1 MRKSISVAFFSTV
14 ATLMILGVAVMGL
27 SQLVLFSRYFAQER
41 FATLDD
47 VSDLAAR
54 TAAYVWDGLE
64 EMNGQDKEVGA
75 RLENI
80 LSKVDLIGQSANVYI
95 FFTDSSGRVA
105 LASNSD
111 HLTGQALPAEVLEAV
126 AAGGGEAYHEMGR
139 MDGAFDER
147 FYVSARYIQ
156 RAGGPGVYLFV
167 CASGQMLEDFVAR
180 FASNFLLSACL
191 MLVFA
196 SALTMVLMRSLTDP
210 LHRISE
216 AAQKFGGGD
225 FSVRVEDVD
234 GDGEIADLAR
244 TFNTM
249 AANLQQIDSSR
260 GQFMGN
266 IAHELRTPMTTI
278 KGFIDGILDGTIP
291 PELQNHYLQL
301 VSQETGRL
309 ARLVQNMLDLSKLE
323 SGEYQVNARMFNIWE
338 TLTGVALSAEQRIND
353 GQIDLEGLTM
363 DERVLVYADPDL
375 IHQVVYNLLDN
386 AIKFTPPG
394 GIIRFSVEKLGPEAE
409 IAIWNSGQ
417 GISSDALPF
426 VFDRFYKED
435 KSRGLHARGA
445 GLGLHI
451 CKVLVN
457 LSGGQIRV
465 ESKQGEWCRFVF
477 TLPVEVPGRGD
488 LLKLSDDTTQE
499 GPDGRPG

>member
-27 SQLVLFSRYFAQER
+27 SQLVLFSRYFARER
-41 FATLDD
+41 FDTLDD
-47 VSDLAAR
+47 VGDLAGR
-54 TAAYVWDGLE
+54 TVGYFWDDLTE
-64 EMNGQDKEVGA
+64 SEKMDSVLGQ
-75 RLENI
+75 
-80 LSKVDLIGQSANVYI
+80 VDLIGESANVYI
-95 FFTDSSGRVA
+95 FFTDNSGKVI

-111 HLTGQALPAEVLEAV
+111 HLIQEKIPAEVLDKV
-126 AAGGGEAYHEMGR
+126 AGAEDGVYHELGR
-139 MDGAFDER
+139 MKESFDEE
-147 FYVSARYIQ
+147 FYVSARPILRDDAAAGYI
-156 RAGGPGVYLFV
+156 FV
-167 CASGQMLEDFVAR
+167 CASGQMLDDFVGR

-191 MLVFA
+191 MLICA
-196 SALTMVLMRSLTDP
+196 SVLTMFLMRSLTEP

-291 PELQNHYLQL
+291 PELHNHYLQL

-323 SGEYQVNARMFNIWE
+323 SGEYRVNARMFNIWE

-394 GIIRFSVEKLGPEAE
+394 GIIRFNVEKLGPEAE
-409 IAIWNSGQ
+409 ISVWNSGQ
-417 GISSDALPF
+417 GISEEALPF
-426 VFDRFYKED
+426 VFERFYKED
-435 KSRGLHARGA
+435 QSRGLHARGA

-488 LLKLSDDTTQE
+488 LLKLSDDTTETSSREAPQ
-499 GPDGRPG
+499 G

>member
-1 MRKSISVAFFSTV
+1 MSVRKSISSAYFSMTALVLVASILAMGFLQMYLSMEYFKNDKKQTLADISAVAAARAAQESGGLAIWASAEPLLRMQSSISLIAQSSGNLVFAADTV
-14 ATLMILGVAVMGL
+14 GDVVLCSEGDTCAHTGTVSDKILRQIRQNGSYFELGTLGGVCSQRYYTYARPL
-27 SQLVLFSRYFAQER
+27 YDADSQLVGY
-41 FATLDD
+41 
-47 VSDLAAR
+47 
-54 TAAYVWDGLE
+54 
-64 EMNGQDKEVGA
+64 
-75 RLENI
+75 
-80 LSKVDLIGQSANVYI
+80 
-95 FFTDSSGRVA
+95 
-105 LASNSD
+105 
-111 HLTGQALPAEVLEAV
+111 
-126 AAGGGEAYHEMGR
+126 
-139 MDGAFDER
+139 
-147 FYVSARYIQ
+147 
-156 RAGGPGVYLFV
+156 
-167 CASGQMLEDFVAR
+167 
-180 FASNFLLSACL
+180 
-191 MLVFA
+191 VFA
-196 SALTMVLMRSLTDP
+196 SADSAAMGVFVSDMFSSFVLSAGLMLLVASVLSILLTSRLTTP
-210 LHRISE
+210 LRRI
-216 AAQKFGGGD
+216 AAAARKFGSGD
-225 FSVRVEDVD
+225 FSVRVPVE
-234 GDGEIADLAR
+234 GDDEVAQLAQ
-244 TFNTM
+244 TFNNM
-249 AANLQQIDSSR
+249 ARSLETIDSSR
-260 GQFMGN
+260 SSFMGN